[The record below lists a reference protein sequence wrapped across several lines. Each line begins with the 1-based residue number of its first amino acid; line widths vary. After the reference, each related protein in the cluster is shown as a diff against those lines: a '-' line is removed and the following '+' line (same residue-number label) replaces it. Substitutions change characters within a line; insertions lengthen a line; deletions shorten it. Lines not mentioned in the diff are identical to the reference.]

1 MASQK
6 YFCTQ
11 STQLNRQII
20 SFLLTI
26 TSLMFWLFTNAILR
40 QNHYE
45 NIKVTLCHTSI
56 QYGSECQ
63 YNTELAPP

>member
-1 MASQK
+1 
-6 YFCTQ
+6 
-11 STQLNRQII
+11 
-20 SFLLTI
+20 
-26 TSLMFWLFTNAILR
+26 MFWLFIKAILR

-63 YNTELAPP
+63 YHTELAPSYFFDFYYGLAL